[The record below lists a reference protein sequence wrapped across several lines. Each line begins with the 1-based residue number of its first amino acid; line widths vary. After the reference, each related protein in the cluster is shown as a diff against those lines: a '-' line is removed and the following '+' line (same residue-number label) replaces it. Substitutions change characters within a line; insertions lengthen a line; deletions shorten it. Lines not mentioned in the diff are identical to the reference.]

1 VLAQLIGH
9 FYNGNLEQ
17 AVRDALHEVQ
27 GTYGIAVV
35 SADEPDRIVAA
46 RKGSPLI
53 IGIGDGEYIVASDAA
68 AIIAHTHQ
76 VIYLSDGE
84 MATVSRDGFRT
95 MTLEAVPVTKEVT
108 EVEFSLDQ
116 IELGGHEHFMAKE
129 IFEQPISLANTLRGR
144 LDARQGIVTLGASPI
159 CLATWPG
166 PAVSSSPPRARPGTP
181 ACWASTSSRTS
192 PRSRPKPSTPA
203 SFATAT
209 ADRGRHRD
217 HRHQPVGR
225 NRRHAGRPSRGQGER
240 RAGPGRGQRG
250 GQHDCPRVRRRVYLH
265 CGPEIGVASTKAF
278 TSQVAVLTMMAIRL
292 GRRRYLSHED
302 CCELT
307 RALAAVPEHMGRVL
321 EQSDAIRAAV
331 ERHVDRENWLFLG
344 RGYNYPVALEGALK
358 LKEISYIHAE
368 GMPAAEMKHGP
379 IALISKAC
387 RWCSSPRKAAST
399 RRC

>member
-1 VLAQLIGH
+1 MTRRAVGRSTPWSRDWTRPAARPPSASPTPAGPPTAGPTENNANPHLSRDGRIALVHNGIIENYRTLRTFLEQQGTCCVTETDTEVLAQLIGH

-166 PAVSSSPPRARPGTP
+166 PPFHLHRPGHGLARRLAGRVP
-181 ACWASTSSRTS
+181 L
-192 PRSRPKPSTPA
+192 
-203 SFATAT
+203 
-209 ADRGRHRD
+209 RGRRQD
-217 HRHQPVGR
+217 PGR
-225 NRRHAGRPSRGQGER
+225 NRVR
-240 RAGPGRGQRG
+240 QRVSLPN
-250 GQHDCPRVRRRVYLH
+250 PR
-265 CGPEIGVASTKAF
+265 
-278 TSQVAVLTMMAIRL
+278 
-292 GRRRYLSHED
+292 
-302 CCELT
+302 
-307 RALAAVPEHMGRVL
+307 
-321 EQSDAIRAAV
+321 
-331 ERHVDRENWLFLG
+331 
-344 RGYNYPVALEGALK
+344 
-358 LKEISYIHAE
+358 
-368 GMPAAEMKHGP
+368 
-379 IALISKAC
+379 
-387 RWCSSPRKAAST
+387 
-399 RRC
+399 